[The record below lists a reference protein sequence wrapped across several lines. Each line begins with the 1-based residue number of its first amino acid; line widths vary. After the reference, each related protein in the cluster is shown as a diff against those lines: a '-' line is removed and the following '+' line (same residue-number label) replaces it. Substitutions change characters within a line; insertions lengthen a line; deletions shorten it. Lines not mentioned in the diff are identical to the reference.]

1 MEKQLTR
8 AEILYQ
14 NQRSESSV
22 SREIPL
28 AVNGIVTGESVV
40 DASLTDTI
48 QPINPVTGWR
58 DNAISR
64 LMSPNTPNVERDL
77 ILTSLAKQK
86 GYNSPKELSDDDLL
100 EILPSRYST
109 DPVELERFKEFV
121 DELRSVED
129 NEPTDPVEPA
139 PVEPVS
145 PPAE

>member
-1 MEKQLTR
+1 MEKKLTR

-64 LMSPNTPNVERDL
+64 LMSPNTPSVEREL
-77 ILTSLAKQK
+77 ILSSLAKQK

>member
-1 MEKQLTR
+1 MEKNLSR

-22 SREIPL
+22 VRELPL
-28 AVNGIVTGESVV
+28 DVNGIVVGESIV

-77 ILTSLAKQK
+77 ILSSLAKQK
-86 GYNSPKELSDDDLL
+86 GYNSPKELTDDDLL

-121 DELRSVED
+121 DELRNVD
-129 NEPTDPVEPA
+129 DTEPSDPVDLA